1 MMQTK
6 EHEPC
11 RRVAIA
17 GVLVTWIVCAACDDT
32 VVGPIAGEPVYE
44 MLTASVDT
52 GVVIVKGVARNP
64 GTQTIRYDLLAP
76 CTATLR
82 MYSAD
87 GGVATWD
94 QLDWH
99 NTQPGGCKRRAYS
112 RTLAAGESIVVG
124 ASAEVDDILGDS
136 LPEAAYAAALVIWR
150 SAPTPGP
157 LELQAGQVT
166 LQRSAP

>member
-1 MMQTK
+1 MMQRV

-17 GVLVTWIVCAACDDT
+17 GVLVTCLVFAACDDA

-44 MLTASVDT
+44 MLTASVDA
-52 GVVIVKGVARNP
+52 GVVTVEGVASNP
-64 GTQTIRYDLLAP
+64 GTQAIRYDLLAP

-87 GGVATWD
+87 GGVARWD

-99 NTQPGGCKRRAYS
+99 NTQPGGCKRTAYS
-112 RTLAAGESIVVG
+112 RTLSAGESIAVG

-136 LPEAAYAAALVIWR
+136 LPEATYAAALVIWR

-157 LELQAGQVT
+157 LELQAEQVV
-166 LQRSAP
+166 LQRSTP